1 MQQNVNQLK
10 NRNEFIDFYKALKAF
25 ITQIENKDNQIW
37 LSLNPDQ
44 VLIFD
49 NFRMLH
55 ARAAFS
61 GNRTL
66 VTSYMPQDEW
76 LSKVRILGVD

>member
-1 MQQNVNQLK
+1 MEQV
-10 NRNEFIDFYKALKAF
+10 
-25 ITQIENKDNQIW
+25 ENPANHLW
-37 LSLNPDQ
+37 LSLEPNQ

-55 ARAAFS
+55 GRNGFK

-66 VTSYMPQDEW
+66 VTSYMPHDEW
-76 LSKVRILGVD
+76 LSKANILGANN

>member
-1 MQQNVNQLK
+1 M
-10 NRNEFIDFYKALKAF
+10 D
-25 ITQIENKDNQIW
+25 QIENKENHLW

-55 ARAAFS
+55 GRAAFV

-76 LSKVRILGVD
+76 LSKAHILGADK